1 MRTCPNCAADI
12 PAARVLRAGGLRHLV
27 CPTCTAALTSSRVS
41 LLLYAAVGTL
51 AASFAVFL
59 RQFELGRLVE
69 ILGMTLA
76 WLAGWWFLVL
86 RLTPLRLRKPKQD

>member
-1 MRTCPNCAADI
+1 MRACPNCRADI
-12 PAARVLRAGGLRHLV
+12 PAARVLRAGGLRRLV
-27 CPTCTAALTSSRVS
+27 CPACDAALTSSWVS

-51 AASFAVFL
+51 AASVAIFL
-59 RQFELGRLVE
+59 RQFELGRLIE

-86 RLTPLRLRKPKQD
+86 RLTPLRLRKPAQN

>member
-1 MRTCPNCAADI
+1 MRACPQCKADI
-12 PAARVLRAGGLRHLV
+12 PASCVLRAGGLRRLN
-27 CPTCTAALTSSRVS
+27 CPACQAALTSSWIS
-41 LLLYAAVGTL
+41 LLLYGVVGTF
-51 AASFAVFL
+51 AASVAVYL

-69 ILGMTLA
+69 ILGMTFA